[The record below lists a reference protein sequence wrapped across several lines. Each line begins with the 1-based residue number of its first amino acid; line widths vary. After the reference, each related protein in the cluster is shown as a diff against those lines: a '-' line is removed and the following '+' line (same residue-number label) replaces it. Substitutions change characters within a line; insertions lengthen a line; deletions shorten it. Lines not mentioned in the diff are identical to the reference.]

1 MKRICLIIA
10 TFVVAISINAQSW
23 TSGNGTLYTY
33 PSGTNVGI
41 GVSNPVFKLQVNGKV
56 FLHDVDVDSTGTYH
70 SYLQWMAH
78 KLTMG
83 VPQGHNAH
91 TILELMPGGS
101 PNGELFS
108 QLSLYQ
114 ALNATQKEE
123 RIHLC
128 SVGYSWINTNSNFG
142 IGTTQPQYKLDVRG
156 TIRANE
162 ILVNIVNGADFVFDD
177 SYHLRPLSAVKD
189 YIKQNQHLPEIP
201 SAAEMQENGV
211 NINEFQIQLLQKVEE
226 LTLYIIQQ
234 EQRIQELENQIT
246 K

>member
-10 TFVVAISINAQSW
+10 TLVVAISINAQSW
-23 TSGNGTLYTY
+23 TSGNGTLYTS

-78 KLTMG
+78 KLTLG
-83 VPQGHNAH
+83 VPQGHHAH
-91 TILELMPGGS
+91 TMLELMPGGS

-128 SVGYSWINTNSNFG
+128 SVGYSWINTGSNFG
-142 IGTTQPQYKLDVRG
+142 IGTTDPLYKLDVRG
-156 TIRANE
+156 TIRADE
-162 ILVNIVNGADFVFDD
+162 VLVNNVSCADFVFDD
-177 SYHLRPLSAVKD
+177 SYKLRPLSEVKN
-189 YIKQNQHLPEIP
+189 YIQKNQHLPDIP
-201 SAAEMQENGV
+201 SAEEMQTKGV
-211 NINEFQIQLLQKVEE
+211 NMNEMQIQLLQKIEE
-226 LTLYIIQQ
+226 LTLYIIEQ
-234 EQRIQELENQIT
+234 EQRIEELESLLS